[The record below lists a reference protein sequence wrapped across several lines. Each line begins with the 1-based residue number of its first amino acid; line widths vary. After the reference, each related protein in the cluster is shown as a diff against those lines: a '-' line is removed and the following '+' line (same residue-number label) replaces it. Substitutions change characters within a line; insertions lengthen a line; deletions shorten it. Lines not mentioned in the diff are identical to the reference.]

1 MASPKSSSYAGWF
14 RDKENGTL
22 DIYYGEGGA
31 SDPVEI
37 AQVDTS
43 GLTVIT
49 GDLGVAA
56 GTLDVQDGG
65 TIGQGSGS
73 GKATAVTLST
83 HSGQITL
90 NNASLAAA
98 AEVTFA
104 VTNTTVAATDV
115 VIAIHGSAGTAG
127 AYLVQANTMA
137 AGSFKVTVANLSTGS
152 LGEAIVVNFVV
163 IKGAS
168 S

>member
-43 GLTVIT
+43 GLTIIT

-56 GTLDVQDGG
+56 GTLDVHRCCHRCCDCYSWLRGHCRGLPGAGQHHGLGLIQCDGG
-65 TIGQGSGS
+65 QSEYRGS
-73 GKATAVTLST
+73 
-83 HSGQITL
+83 
-90 NNASLAAA
+90 
-98 AEVTFA
+98 
-104 VTNTTVAATDV
+104 
-115 VIAIHGSAGTAG
+115 
-127 AYLVQANTMA
+127 
-137 AGSFKVTVANLSTGS
+137 
-152 LGEAIVVNFVV
+152 
-163 IKGAS
+163 
-168 S
+168 

>member
-43 GLTVIT
+43 GLTIIT

-65 TIGQGSGS
+65 TVTQLTNKG
-73 GKATAVTLST
+73 TAVTLSN
-83 HSGQITL
+83 HSGQIMLYNT
-90 NNASLAAA
+90 ALAAA

-127 AYLVQANTMA
+127 AYLVQANTVA

-152 LGEAIVVNFVV
+152 LGEAIVINFVV

>member
-1 MASPKSSSYAGWF
+1 MTAPSSSSYRGWYYD
-14 RDKENGTL
+14 RENGTL

-56 GTLDVQDGG
+56 GTLDIQDGG
-65 TIGQGSGS
+65 TVTQNTNKGTG
-73 GKATAVTLST
+73 VTLNT

-104 VTNTTVAATDV
+104 LTNSTIAATDV
-115 VIAIHGSAGTAG
+115 VIAVHGSAGTAG

-137 AGSFKVTVANLSTGS
+137 SGSCNVTVANLSTGS

-168 S
+168 ST

>member
-43 GLTVIT
+43 GLTIIT

-65 TIGQGSGS
+65 TIGQDTNKG
-73 GKATAVTLST
+73 TAVTLSN

-90 NNASLAAA
+90 YNTALAAA

-137 AGSFKVTVANLSTGS
+137 SGSFNVTVANLSTGS
-152 LGEAIVVNFVV
+152 LSEAIVINFVV

>member
-65 TIGQGSGS
+65 TVTQATNKG
-73 GKATAVTLST
+73 TAVTLST

-115 VIAIHGSAGTAG
+115 VIAVHGSAGTAG

-137 AGSFKVTVANLSTGS
+137 SGSCNITVGNLSTGS

-168 S
+168 ST